1 MNWFDIIKE
10 DEFSPRRGEF
20 PGTTSEA
27 IAEELSNDN
36 VKITFDEK
44 HSKFVLTVSHSK
56 FGEIYTNNDIRT
68 LSSLTNRVEQANKYI
83 KFIDEILK
91 VFKNKIHGYDLL
103 EGNGVNFLLVIGKHN
118 IELQVVFWRS
128 DSDLAFMIQKK
139 GIGWPGVWEYLSE
152 GRTFEN
158 MWNFFTRQFRN
169 YINTLGE

>member
-10 DEFSPRRGEF
+10 DEFSPRWGEF

-36 VKITFDEK
+36 VKIIFDEK

-56 FGEIYTNNDIRT
+56 FGEIYTNNNIQT
-68 LSSLTNRVEQANKYI
+68 LSSLTSRVEQANKYI

-91 VFKNKIHGYDLL
+91 VFKNKIHEHDLL
-103 EGNGVNFLLVIGKHN
+103 SEHGVNFWLVIGKHN

-128 DSDLAFMIQKK
+128 DSDLAFMIQEKK
-139 GIGWPGVWEYLSE
+139 VGTGVWEYLSE